1 MRLFSKIFGKPHRR
15 IVVGSRTGKS
25 KKFPLHLPKRTF
37 FTVVVV
43 NSGQNT
49 PPQSLYWWSKPVYP
63 QTRAAEES
71 GSFLEQDS
79 TTVPKFAYRSF
90 CPGGNLVGECLPQTL
105 LMRLTPLENLRKF
118 FSDFFKNSSAAH
130 PVFLLRSRQAGAAA
144 PSPGRKARSNNLS
157 AWNATVSGYCPTITI
172 CCAAGSGTMPPR
184 HRTRNG
190 TRFSWKPC
198 RNKPM
203 WNICWMCC
211 CSPT

>member
-1 MRLFSKIFGKPHRR
+1 MNVFEAVKQSVTTRQAAEHYGIRVGRNGMCVCPFHDDKNPSMKVDRRFHCFGCQADGDVIDFVSRLENVSPKEAALMLAQDFSIPYEDKEPP
-15 IVVGSRTGKS
+15 SRS
-25 KKFPLHLPKRTF
+25 RPKR
-37 FTVVVV
+37 
-43 NSGQNT
+43 N
-49 PPQSLYWWSKPVYP
+49 PRK
-63 QTRAAEES
+63 ES
-71 GSFLEQDS
+71 PEQRRTS
-79 TTVPKFAYRSF
+79 PS
-90 CPGGNLVGECLPQTL
+90 
-105 LMRLTPLENLRKF
+105 LMRIR
-118 FSDFFKNSSAAH
+118 SH
-130 PVFLLRSRQAGAAA
+130 PAGAAA
-144 PSPGRKARSNNLS
+144 PSPDRKARNSNLS